1 MSIWRSPVFYF
12 GLLLVL
18 LVGGALA
25 APFIVDWN
33 SYRPNLEAYGRK
45 ISGREV
51 AVKGDVAVRLYP
63 WPELHVDDIS
73 VAAAKGTV
81 GVPLLAAKR
90 AIIHL
95 SLSGL
100 FSGQIRVEAIDLDAP
115 ILNLSLDPQG
125 QANWHLHPDSD
136 VAQSGLLA
144 NVLLEQINVRGGM
157 VNFTDA
163 RHRWQRHWTNFN
175 GVISGAALEGPWRL
189 RATARDEGTPLD
201 LSLSSSAWKSGQPLK
216 FGFRIEPQ
224 DGSLASLAFDGE
236 AAPDGVTGKVAA
248 EPVVTADG
256 RSSMAGGFKALSFQ
270 SKVDLHNELLKF
282 SAIHIVAADP
292 KDTGTLIEGGAT
304 LDLAHG
310 WKAEA
315 QLTAPHVDMDR
326 LAGSQQLRVWQAG
339 GVMAVL
345 NGLMARF
352 PDDLD
357 LTLSLQAAALQ
368 AASEKLENV
377 ALKATATSGAIRI
390 QNLEADLPGHSRM
403 KFSGIVFPGS
413 VAAELG
419 GALAFESGDARA
431 FAQWLWP
438 EGKEKIAQGWTGA
451 RGHFKSQSDV
461 SWSGKRFGFQNL
473 QYELDG
479 LQGKGELAVT
489 LGELRAFSLKLSADQ
504 LDLGSYVSGGLA
516 GLTSE
521 QGALSLI
528 PTPTSFEKR
537 VQLAFGK
544 FTLNGVDAQNVA
556 LDFDSS
562 ASGFEVKD
570 LSIGSVQ
577 GAEVKGN
584 GLVLMGPDGPTGD
597 IKFAMGAQRPQGLM
611 HLLGLLPQGA
621 DPRWTNNLGQTDL
634 HADINFKP
642 GAAEPQVSFS
652 LTGSTGA
659 FQVVSSGTLENISQ
673 GNAANLGSSTT
684 ITSSDG
690 RNLLRLFGL
699 DPKGDAAGDGQ
710 LSLTATGSSAS
721 GFKTVWDLQ
730 ALNASAGF
738 NGMLKPSAPALGL
751 AGTFKMSSENG
762 ASVLRALG
770 FPVANG
776 VEGPLSATFTS
787 KPAYDG
793 LSLSTISFVAGK
805 QVLKGSGRLT
815 GAGRIALDLQGGS
828 FRLQD
833 VAGVAVAPWS
843 GEGAWPN
850 GSFPD
855 GWPFGLTGE
864 IWLRPNALADPLG
877 APLGEAVLGMTS
889 RLDEKGFSLVA
900 RKADGGQVKLDAA
913 LKAKGAAQDLTAFV
927 HYPFDLAQIAS
938 ADGKPASFSGMA
950 VVDGTFTATGRSPA
964 AMMSTLAGDGTLQL
978 GNAKIS
984 GLAPDAFFAA
994 IKEVKSADEISKAFA
1009 GLTAGDGVTLGD
1021 AALKFKVQDGAF
1033 HFDALHLETGEA
1045 QLAVLPGADASSGT
1059 LALNVEVRSTSQPAL
1074 PALRV
1079 IYGGPADAITRRTDT
1094 AELSAKLGTA
1104 LIAQDMAALDKLQK
1118 EQEKA
1123 AQEAAAQAAQDK
1135 ARFDAFQAQ
1144 RAELRL
1150 QQRMIKVF
1158 AAQRALDAARL
1169 KASVDAAVSYGLS
1182 IVKEEKRRLLQ
1193 KLTPQPAP

>member
-1 MSIWRSPVFYF
+1 MSIWKSPVFYF

-33 SYRPNLEAYGRK
+33 SYRPNLEAYGRQ
-45 ISGREV
+45 ISGRDV
-51 AVKGDVAVRLYP
+51 TVKGNVAVRLYP

-73 VAAAKGTV
+73 VAAPKGTV

-95 SLSGL
+95 SLSAL

-115 ILNLSLDPQG
+115 ILNLNLDQQG
-125 QANWHLHPDSD
+125 QANWHLRPDGD
-136 VAQSGLLA
+136 VARSGLLA
-144 NVLLEQINVRGGM
+144 NVLLEQINLRQGM
-157 VNFTDA
+157 VNFTDT

-189 RATARDEGTPLD
+189 RASAQDVGVPLD
-201 LSLSSSAWKSGQPLK
+201 LSLTSSAWKAGEPLK
-216 FGFRIEPQ
+216 FGFRIEPK

-236 AAPDGVTGKVAA
+236 AGVDAVTGRVAA

-270 SKVDLHNELLKF
+270 SKVDLHNELLKLT
-282 SAIHIVAADP
+282 AIHIVAADP
-292 KDTGTLIEGGAT
+292 KDTGTLIEGSAT

-310 WKAEA
+310 WKADA
-315 QLTAPHVDMDR
+315 QLNAPHVDMDR
-326 LAGSQQLRVWQAG
+326 LAGAQQLRVWEAG
-339 GVMAVL
+339 GVMAVV

-352 PDDLD
+352 PNDLD

-403 KFSGIVFPGS
+403 KFSGIVFPGNG
-413 VAAELG
+413 AAELG

-489 LGELRAFSLKLSADQ
+489 LGQLRAFSLKLTADQ
-504 LDLGSYVSGGLA
+504 FDLGSYVSGGLA

-528 PTPTSFEKR
+528 PTPSSFEKR

-544 FTLNGVDAQNVA
+544 FTLNGVEAQKVA

-570 LSIGSVQ
+570 FSIGSVQ

-597 IKFAMGAQRPQGLM
+597 IKFAVGAQRPQGLM
-611 HLLGLLPQGA
+611 HLVGLLPQGA
-621 DPRWTNNLGQTDL
+621 DPHWTSNLGQTDL
-634 HADINFKP
+634 RADINFKP

-673 GNAANLGSSTT
+673 GDAASLGSSTT
-684 ITSSDG
+684 ITTNDG
-690 RNLLRLFGL
+690 RNLLRLLGL
-699 DPKGDAAGDGQ
+699 EPKGDAAGEAQ
-710 LSLTATGSSAS
+710 LSVTATGSSAA

-738 NGMLKPSAPALGL
+738 NGVIKPSAPGLGL
-751 AGTFKMSSENG
+751 SGTFKMSSENG
-762 ASVLRALG
+762 ASVLQAVG

-776 VEGPLSATFTS
+776 VSGPLSAAFTS
-787 KPAYDG
+787 KPQADG
-793 LSLSTISFVAGK
+793 LALSGIDLVAGK
-805 QVLKGSGRLT
+805 QTLKGSGRLT
-815 GAGRIALDLQGGS
+815 GPGRLSLDLQGGS
-828 FRLQD
+828 FRLSD

-850 GSFPD
+850 GSFPES
-855 GWPFGLTGE
+855 WPFGLSGE

-877 APLGEAVLGMTS
+877 APLGEAVLGITS

-900 RKADGGQVKLDAA
+900 RKADGAQVKLDAA
-913 LKAKGAAQDLTAFV
+913 LKSKGATQALTALV
-927 HYPFDLAQIAS
+927 HYPFDLAQLLS
-938 ADGKPASFSGMA
+938 AGGKPANFAGTA
-950 VVDGTFTATGRSPA
+950 VLDGTFTATGRSPA

-978 GNAKIS
+978 TNAKIN
-984 GLAPDAFFAA
+984 GLAPDPFFAA
-994 IKEVKSADEISKAFA
+994 IADVKSADEIARAFA
-1009 GLTAGDGVTLGD
+1009 GLMSGDGLALGD

-1033 HFDALHLETGEA
+1033 SFDPLMVETSAALIGVT
-1045 QLAVLPGADASSGT
+1045 PGADVANAA
-1059 LALNVEVRSTSQPAL
+1059 LAMEVRITSKSQPEL
-1074 PALRV
+1074 PALRLL
-1079 IYGGPADAITRRTDT
+1079 YGGPPNAITARADT
-1094 AELSAKLGTA
+1094 AQLSAKLGTA
-1104 LIAQDMAALDKLQK
+1104 LITKDMAALDKLQK

-1158 AAQRALDAARL
+1158 ATQRAMDAARQ
-1169 KASVDAAVSYGLS
+1169 KATVDAAVAYGLS
-1182 IVKEEKRRLLQ
+1182 IMKEEKRRLLQ
-1193 KLTPQPAP
+1193 RLAR